1 MRISRMK
8 VSSIIL
14 LMLASA
20 AAADESHFVDD
31 FSDSRNAQWT
41 PVIGDPW
48 RIKDGEFFGGDTEGN
63 YSKAMTVS
71 NIELTEGVIEA
82 TVRPFGGRSS
92 SIGIVGKYIDQERC
106 WYIRYA
112 YWGIMLMVPGREPFY
127 IAPYLML
134 ENAHPK
140 STHRPV
146 RLKLV
151 IRDARVG
158 FFADGVLRAVFLDP
172 LAGRA
177 GRPGLYTE
185 SASYASHFSAR
196 KDR

>member
-1 MRISRMK
+1 MRIKSMK
-8 VSSIIL
+8 VSSVIL
-14 LMLASA
+14 LMLVSTT
-20 AAADESHFVDD
+20 AADESCFVDN
-31 FSDSRNAQWT
+31 FSDSRNSHWT
-41 PVIGDPW
+41 PVIGDAW
-48 RIKDGEFFGGDTEGN
+48 EIKDGELFGGDTEGN

-71 NIELTEGVIEA
+71 DIELTEGVIEA

-92 SIGIVGKYIDQERC
+92 SIGIVGKYIDQQRC

-127 IAPYLML
+127 VAPYSML
-134 ENAHPK
+134 ENAHPN

-146 RLKLV
+146 RLKLI
-151 IRDARVG
+151 IRNGRVG
-158 FFADGVLRAVFLDP
+158 FFADGVLRAVFQDP
-172 LAGRA
+172 LAGKT